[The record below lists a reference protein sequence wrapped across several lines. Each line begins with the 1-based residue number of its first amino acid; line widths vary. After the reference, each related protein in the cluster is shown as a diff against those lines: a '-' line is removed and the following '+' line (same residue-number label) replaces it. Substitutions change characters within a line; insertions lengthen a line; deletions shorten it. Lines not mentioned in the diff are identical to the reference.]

1 MLSRVALVMNDKVK
15 FVHMLHDHSLIYN
28 FRGLRYD
35 VRLKGVESMMTRRRS

>member
-1 MLSRVALVMNDKVK
+1 MLSSVALVMNDKVK
-15 FVHMLHDHSLIYN
+15 FDMLHDHSLIYN